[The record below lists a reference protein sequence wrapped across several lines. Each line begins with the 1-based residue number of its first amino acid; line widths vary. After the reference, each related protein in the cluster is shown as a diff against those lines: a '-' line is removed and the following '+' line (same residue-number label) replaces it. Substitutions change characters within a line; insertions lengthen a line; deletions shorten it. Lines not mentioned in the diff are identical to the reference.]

1 MGNCLTTTTK
11 DGDGLVVDVRKRSFS
26 KRMDM
31 WEKTGTVA
39 FRSSSLKVCCGLFV
53 CLFVCMYVE
62 IAMSR
67 TLKVPVCVGISR

>member
-1 MGNCLTTTTK
+1 MGNCLTKTTTK

-53 CLFVCMYVE
+53 CLFVE
-62 IAMSR
+62 IAKSR